1 MGLSQSG
8 SNSSGG
14 SLSQAVVEAV
24 AQREDVDVTEIEPP
38 EYEPL
43 YTVVDPEAL
52 DALFSSTTGGATRP
66 VGSVTFTY
74 AGYDV
79 RVHSDGEIE
88 LSQ

>member
-8 SNSSGG
+8 SNSARG

-24 AQREDVDVTEIEPP
+24 ARREEIDVTEVEPP

-52 DALFSSTTGGATRP
+52 DALFSSTTSGASRP
-66 VGSVTFTY
+66 VGSISFTY

-79 RVHSDGEIE
+79 TVHSDGDVE
-88 LSQ
+88 LSR

>member
-14 SLSQAVVEAV
+14 SVSQAVVEAI
-24 AQREDVDVTEIEPP
+24 AQREEVDVTEIEPP

-43 YTVVDPEAL
+43 YSVVDPEAL
-52 DALFSSTTGGATRP
+52 DALFSSTTGGSSRP
-66 VGSVTFTY
+66 MGAVSFTY

-79 RVHSDGEIE
+79 TVHSDGEIE
-88 LSQ
+88 LS

>member
-14 SLSQAVVEAV
+14 SVSQAVVEAI
-24 AQREDVDVTEIEPP
+24 AQREEVDVTEIEPP

-52 DALFSSTTGGATRP
+52 DALFSSTTGGASRP
-66 VGSVTFTY
+66 MGAVSFVY
-74 AGYDV
+74 AGYNV
-79 RVHSDGEIE
+79 TVHSDGEIE